1 MKRFIYRVRG
11 DGLYILDIR
20 ETDDRIKTA
29 ARFLS
34 QYEAPKILVVTSRQY
49 GQYPARKFAETI
61 GGIAA
66 TGRFIPGK
74 LTNQNLNG
82 YMEPEVVVVTD
93 PIGDSQA
100 IKEAVQ
106 CGIPIVALCDTNNM
120 TSYIDL
126 VIPTNNKGRKAL
138 SMIYYL
144 LTREMLTTPRYYH
157 VSHRRGLRDRTLNI
171 RSKRGISDEDSHLR
185 SRRNV
190 LSEGSPS
197 SRAAAGEVVRRQGD
211 RPVMQRGLSPPM
223 PGIRTPERLQPVA
236 YGAIPR
242 LFSGTFHRHRAQPP
256 GLSDLY
262 LADPV
267 GDTSRNR

>member
-1 MKRFIYRVRG
+1 MTENEMEIELNEPLVPVEEYLAAGIHIGTQQKSKDMKRFIYRVRG

-61 GGIAA
+61 GGTAA

-106 CGIPIVALCDTNNM
+106 CGIPILAVCDTNNM

-144 LTREMLTTPRYYH
+144 LTREI
-157 VSHRRGLRDRTLNI
+157 LRI
-171 RSKRGISDEDSHLR
+171 RGITTSLTIEDFETEL
-185 SRRNV
+185 
-190 LSEGSPS
+190 
-197 SRAAAGEVVRRQGD
+197 
-211 RPVMQRGLSPPM
+211 
-223 PGIRTPERLQPVA
+223 
-236 YGAIPR
+236 
-242 LFSGTFHRHRAQPP
+242 
-256 GLSDLY
+256 
-262 LADPV
+262 
-267 GDTSRNR
+267 